1 MWATDYADFTDWDSS
16 ATNNTNHT
24 NILPRNILPRI
35 TQITQKGR
43 ANAKDLFEQIKG
55 TSILVLIRVIR
66 GICGY
71 VGHELHK
78 SHEYFAT
85 EYFATDYTDY
95 TERTSEC

>member
-35 TQITQKGR
+35 TQISQISQKGR

-71 VGHELHK
+71 VGHE
-78 SHEYFAT
+78 
-85 EYFATDYTDY
+85 
-95 TERTSEC
+95 